1 MVFRLMK
8 PRCDVVA
15 SFYSSPSRSSVV
27 VGPEKAL
34 KKAVAKAA
42 ADKSNMALAVLLDYD
57 EFKAAVKRG

>member
-15 SFYSSPSRSSVV
+15 SFYSSPSRSSV

-42 ADKSNMALAVLLDYD
+42 ADKSNMALAVLLD
-57 EFKAAVKRG
+57 

>member
-42 ADKSNMALAVLLDYD
+42 ADKSNMALAVLLD
-57 EFKAAVKRG
+57 